1 MLTFGRIAQLH
12 IILCCLLTLC
22 LAKDD
27 ENYDNSTNFRPR
39 NVTGL
44 GDFYQ
49 WVGSYYNAT
58 AEVELKP
65 VFGDVWNETLF
76 GPEYTDNLC
85 YKLKNSTHTAKY
97 DAILSVLEKGEWN
110 AGSNSVVFWLTLI
123 PKSLAGFNVSSLG
136 PDFMYSSQSN
146 GLQFPLF
153 SVHPSPDGYWRPRD
167 GKGPDLFNFTTSQT
181 KSGAYNLSAI
191 IDRNKAESYSSN
203 LNLTMPVCN
212 TTELSG
218 DYMISMQEFQSWQAE
233 GWDDFRYPSMSIQFD
248 GKTANLTMDAVF
260 SATPYVQSNVSD
272 WQGPT
277 TGDPGAHGFIQ
288 IRVSGA
294 IDAYHSDSLSLE
306 DETPV
311 WLRTVGFGNDSSNI
325 GYDSG
330 AIKFSS
336 GSTLAIVAIAISIA
350 VVI

>member
-1 MLTFGRIAQLH
+1 
-12 IILCCLLTLC
+12 
-22 LAKDD
+22 
-27 ENYDNSTNFRPR
+27 
-39 NVTGL
+39 
-44 GDFYQ
+44 
-49 WVGSYYNAT
+49 
-58 AEVELKP
+58 
-65 VFGDVWNETLF
+65 
-76 GPEYTDNLC
+76 
-85 YKLKNSTHTAKY
+85 
-97 DAILSVLEKGEWN
+97 
-110 AGSNSVVFWLTLI
+110 
-123 PKSLAGFNVSSLG
+123 
-136 PDFMYSSQSN
+136 
-146 GLQFPLF
+146 
-153 SVHPSPDGYWRPRD
+153 
-167 GKGPDLFNFTTSQT
+167 
-181 KSGAYNLSAI
+181 
-191 IDRNKAESYSSN
+191 
-203 LNLTMPVCN
+203 
-212 TTELSG
+212 
-218 DYMISMQEFQSWQAE
+218 
-233 GWDDFRYPSMSIQFD
+233 MSIQFD